1 MAVLMKNQGA
11 LKSGNL
17 LSDNDSLLSDCN
29 IDAGNSI
36 DNDTSLREELLLEEM
51 ESYWD
56 DLNSRLT
63 VSRMVSDSVI
73 KGIVNAIEL
82 EASEKVNSK
91 EAEISALKKR
101 LQFYESVMADENRIH
116 ATLIKMLESQREN
129 TGLFFHSL
137 DEDVVSNCVQHLSQ
151 LKVDAQD
158 YLKRPKKETSNLRGG
173 HTLLKAK
180 VCPVDKEFCNIL
192 AQKLNV
198 IDGSA
203 DELEAVL
210 MATHQEIYDTCF
222 SSEYLVNEQLWE
234 HRFQQEVISI
244 MIQNLIREDQDDIEA
259 KISKQKIL
267 VDTFTKNWQ
276 KNIDDLSTMRHELHD
291 ISASLLTSES
301 GLAFSR
307 HGPEDVVKLTI
318 TDTSHL
324 KHMTKAELITN
335 YITQNS
341 QMTNMKRQYDL
352 ALQEKTE
359 ELYILKR
366 EFLKEKGCNA
376 LQYRRDKE
384 GELLRKKIIGF
395 ISMLDNILLENEK
408 LSVVQSQR
416 NMLHNLSQT
425 IGVLLLENQQL
436 KYLLV
441 EKGMEVTHVAAL
453 VSNVINRSAN
463 CTKVEEDLLEHSKEF
478 KSDAEDRI
486 TETMIRDK
494 TEKIIL
500 RGIVDELEIGIKYL
514 DLECKMT
521 QDISFTLCREYLED
535 VVSSINSF
543 VEKHYR
549 EKDSFAAL
557 VVEKEMALSLLME
570 ENKKLKQEKDLLLTL
585 INEKEKLLFETEVKA
600 MKQKEYY
607 DSVCHELNMLR
618 EQLGNQSLYISDC
631 KKDNDSMKEKLAE
644 MLKQVPQ
651 YEAELRKLN
660 QKYKVALDS
669 LEELEKQK
677 NFLHELVEEKQM
689 KLELAVSREEEH
701 SKFMTTVLGSIK
713 ELSETILQSECSL
726 ANKLGTHESRLEFL
740 GHQFIGLFQQ
750 ANFLK
755 REACWY
761 KQGFERRCADL
772 RKAEHEVDLLGDE
785 VDVLLHLLEKI
796 HIALEHYSPVLQHY
810 PGVREV
816 TLLNVAFIS
825 MIYLLAFSEQRKFQ
839 CLIIDK
845 FCNFL

>member
-1 MAVLMKNQGA
+1 MKNQEA

-29 IDAGNSI
+29 IDASNSV
-36 DNDTSLREELLLEEM
+36 DNDTSLCEELLLEEM

-73 KGIVNAIEL
+73 KGIVKAVEL
-82 EASEKVNSK
+82 EASEKVDSK

-101 LQFYESVMADENRIH
+101 LQFYESVMADENRID
-116 ATLIKMLESQREN
+116 ATSTNMLESQREKSS
-129 TGLFFHSL
+129 LVFHSL
-137 DEDVVSNCVQHLSQ
+137 GEDVVSNHVQHLSQ
-151 LKVDAQD
+151 LKVAAQD

-173 HTLLKAK
+173 HILLKAK
-180 VCPVDKEFCNIL
+180 VCPVDKFCRIL
-192 AQKLNV
+192 AQKLRV

-210 MATHQEIYDTCF
+210 VATHQEIYDTCF

-244 MIQNLIREDQDDIEA
+244 MVQNLIREDQDDVEA

-267 VDTFTKNWQ
+267 VGTFTKNWQ
-276 KNIDDLSTMRHELHD
+276 KNINDLSTMRQELHD
-291 ISASLLTSES
+291 ISASLLSSES
-301 GLAFSR
+301 GLAFS
-307 HGPEDVVKLTI
+307 HHSPEDVKLTI

-335 YITQNS
+335 YITQ
-341 QMTNMKRQYDL
+341 MTNMKRQYDL
-352 ALQEKTE
+352 ALQERTE

-384 GELLRKKIIGF
+384 SELLRKKIVGF
-395 ISMLDNILLENEK
+395 ISTLDNILLENEK
-408 LSVVQSQR
+408 LSVVQSQQ
-416 NMLHNLSQT
+416 NMLDNLNQR

-441 EKGMEVTHVAAL
+441 EKGMEVIHVAAL

-463 CTKVEEDLLEHSKEF
+463 YSEVEEDFLEHSKEF

-494 TEKIIL
+494 IEKILL
-500 RGIVDELEIGIKYL
+500 RGLVDEIEIGIKYL
-514 DLECKMT
+514 DLEYKMA
-521 QDISFTLCREYLED
+521 QDVSFSLCREYLED
-535 VVSSINSF
+535 VISSINCF

-557 VVEKEMALSLLME
+557 VVEKEMTLSLAME
-570 ENKKLKQEKDLLLTL
+570 ENKKLKQEKDFLVTL
-585 INEKEKLLFETEVKA
+585 INEKDKLLFETEVKA
-600 MKQKEYY
+600 VKQKEYY
-607 DSVCHELNMLR
+607 DTVCHELNILR

-631 KKDNDSMKEKLAE
+631 KKVNDSMKEKLAE
-644 MLKQVPQ
+644 MLKQVPE
-651 YEAELRKLN
+651 YEAELRKMN

-689 KLELAVSREEEH
+689 KLELAVAREEERL
-701 SKFMTTVLGSIK
+701 KFMTTVLSSIK

-726 ANKLGTHESRLEFL
+726 SNKLGTHESRMEDYLT
-740 GHQFIGLFQQ
+740 IRYD
-750 ANFLK
+750 LK
-755 REACWY
+755 W
-761 KQGFERRCADL
+761 K
-772 RKAEHEVDLLGDE
+772 
-785 VDVLLHLLEKI
+785 
-796 HIALEHYSPVLQHY
+796 LQHQTY
-810 PGVREV
+810 
-816 TLLNVAFIS
+816 
-825 MIYLLAFSEQRKFQ
+825 YLAFFIEISI
-839 CLIIDK
+839 L
-845 FCNFL
+845 LLLPLTLT

>member
-1 MAVLMKNQGA
+1 MAVLMKNQEA

-29 IDAGNSI
+29 IDAGNSV

-82 EASEKVNSK
+82 EASEKVDTK

-101 LQFYESVMADENRIH
+101 LQFYESIMADENRID
-116 ATLIKMLESQREN
+116 ATSTKMLESQREKS
-129 TGLFFHSL
+129 GLFFHSL
-137 DEDVVSNCVQHLSQ
+137 DEDVVSNGVQHLSQ
-151 LKVDAQD
+151 LKVAAQD

-180 VCPVDKEFCNIL
+180 VCPVDKEFCSIL

-210 MATHQEIYDTCF
+210 LATHQEIYDTCF

-244 MIQNLIREDQDDIEA
+244 MVQNLIREDQDDIEA
-259 KISKQKIL
+259 KISKEKIL

-276 KNIDDLSTMRHELHD
+276 KNINDLSTMHQELHD

-307 HGPEDVVKLTI
+307 HSPEDVVKLTI

-335 YITQNS
+335 HIT

-395 ISMLDNILLENEK
+395 ISMLDNILLENDK
-408 LSVVQSQR
+408 LSVVQSQQ
-416 NMLHNLSQT
+416 NMLHNLSQR

-441 EKGMEVTHVAAL
+441 ENGMEVIHVAAL
-453 VSNVINRSAN
+453 VSNVINRSTN
-463 CTKVEEDLLEHSKEF
+463 CSEVEEDLLEHHKEF

-494 TEKIIL
+494 IEKILL
-500 RGIVDELEIGIKYL
+500 RGLVDELEIGNKYL

-535 VVSSINSF
+535 VVSSINCF

-570 ENKKLKQEKDLLLTL
+570 ENKKLKLEKDLLLTL

-600 MKQKEYY
+600 MKQKEYH
-607 DSVCHELNMLR
+607 DNVCHELNMLR

-651 YEAELRKLN
+651 YEAELRKIN

-689 KLELAVSREEEH
+689 KLELAVAREEEH
-701 SKFMTTVLGSIK
+701 SKFMTTVLSSIK

-726 ANKLGTHESRLEFL
+726 TNKLGTHESRLFL
-740 GHQFIGLFQQ
+740 LIYAFYYQI
-750 ANFLK
+750 
-755 REACWY
+755 
-761 KQGFERRCADL
+761 
-772 RKAEHEVDLLGDE
+772 LLSLN
-785 VDVLLHLLEKI
+785 VLLAVGDMKSSPCNICAVPTYGFCLVACISFI
-796 HIALEHYSPVLQHY
+796 HFFNHRTVLGIQTNFNQLVKY
-810 PGVREV
+810 V
-816 TLLNVAFIS
+816 
-825 MIYLLAFSEQRKFQ
+825 SELDF
-839 CLIIDK
+839 
-845 FCNFL
+845 

>member
-1 MAVLMKNQGA
+1 MKNQEA
-11 LKSGNL
+11 FKSGNL
-17 LSDNDSLLSDCN
+17 ISDNDSLLSDCN
-29 IDAGNSI
+29 IDAGNSV

-82 EASEKVNSK
+82 EASEKVDTK

-101 LQFYESVMADENRIH
+101 LQFYESVMADENRID
-116 ATLIKMLESQREN
+116 ATSTKMLESQREKS
-129 TGLFFHSL
+129 GLFFHSL
-137 DEDVVSNCVQHLSQ
+137 DQDVVSNCVQHLSQ
-151 LKVDAQD
+151 LKVAAQD

-173 HTLLKAK
+173 HPLLKAK
-180 VCPVDKEFCNIL
+180 VCPVDKEFCSIL

-210 MATHQEIYDTCF
+210 MATQQEIYDTCF

-244 MIQNLIREDQDDIEA
+244 MVQNLVREDQDDIEA

-276 KNIDDLSTMRHELHD
+276 KNINDLSTMHQELHD

-307 HGPEDVVKLTI
+307 HSPEDAVKLT
-318 TDTSHL
+318 TADTSHL
-324 KHMTKAELITN
+324 NHMTKAELITN
-335 YITQNS
+335 YITQ
-341 QMTNMKRQYDL
+341 MANMKRQYDL

-408 LSVVQSQR
+408 LSVVQSQQ
-416 NMLHNLSQT
+416 NMLHNLSQR

-441 EKGMEVTHVAAL
+441 EKRMEVIHVAAL

-463 CTKVEEDLLEHSKEF
+463 CSEVEEDLLEHHKEF

-494 TEKIIL
+494 IEKILL
-500 RGIVDELEIGIKYL
+500 RELVDELEIGIKYL
-514 DLECKMT
+514 DLECKMS

-549 EKDSFAAL
+549 EKDSFATL

-570 ENKKLKQEKDLLLTL
+570 ENEKLKQEKDLLLTL

-600 MKQKEYY
+600 MKQKEYH
-607 DSVCHELNMLR
+607 DNVCHELNMLR
-618 EQLGNQSLYISDC
+618 EQLGNQSLHISDC

-651 YEAELRKLN
+651 YEAELRKIN

-669 LEELEKQK
+669 LEKLEKQK

-689 KLELAVSREEEH
+689 KLELAVAREEEH
-701 SKFMTTVLGSIK
+701 SKFMTTVLSSIK

-726 ANKLGTHESRLEFL
+726 TNKLGTHESRLEFL

-750 ANFLK
+750 ANYLK
-755 REACWY
+755 REVCWY

-772 RKAEHEVDLLGDE
+772 QKAEHEVDLLGDE

-796 HIALEHYSPVLQHY
+796 HVALEHYSPVLQHY
-810 PGVREV
+810 PGVVEILRLIKREIKSN
-816 TLLNVAFIS
+816 TI
-825 MIYLLAFSEQRKFQ
+825 
-839 CLIIDK
+839 
-845 FCNFL
+845 

>member
-1 MAVLMKNQGA
+1 MAVLMKNQEA
-11 LKSGNL
+11 FKSGNL
-17 LSDNDSLLSDCN
+17 ISDNDSLLSDCN

-82 EASEKVNSK
+82 EASEKVDTK

-101 LQFYESVMADENRIH
+101 LQFYESVMADENRID
-116 ATLIKMLESQREN
+116 ATSTKMLESQREKS
-129 TGLFFHSL
+129 GLFFHSL
-137 DEDVVSNCVQHLSQ
+137 DQDVVSNCVQHLSQ
-151 LKVDAQD
+151 LKVAAQD

-173 HTLLKAK
+173 HPLLKAK
-180 VCPVDKEFCNIL
+180 VCPVDKEFCSIL

-210 MATHQEIYDTCF
+210 MATQQEIYDTCF

-244 MIQNLIREDQDDIEA
+244 MVQNLVREDQDDIEA

-276 KNIDDLSTMRHELHD
+276 KNISDLSTMHQELHD

-307 HGPEDVVKLTI
+307 HSPEDAVKLTT
-318 TDTSHL
+318 TDASHL
-324 KHMTKAELITN
+324 NHMTKAELITN
-335 YITQNS
+335 YITQ
-341 QMTNMKRQYDL
+341 MANMKRQYDL

-395 ISMLDNILLENEK
+395 ISMLDNILLEDEK
-408 LSVVQSQR
+408 LSIVQSQQ
-416 NMLHNLSQT
+416 NMLHNLSQR

-441 EKGMEVTHVAAL
+441 EKRMEVIHVAAL

-463 CTKVEEDLLEHSKEF
+463 CSEVEEDLLEHHKEF

-494 TEKIIL
+494 IEKILL
-500 RGIVDELEIGIKYL
+500 RELVDELEIGIKYL
-514 DLECKMT
+514 DLECKMS

-549 EKDSFAAL
+549 EKDSFTTL

-570 ENKKLKQEKDLLLTL
+570 ENEKLKQEKDLLLTL

-600 MKQKEYY
+600 MKQKEYHGN
-607 DSVCHELNMLR
+607 VCHELNMLR
-618 EQLGNQSLYISDC
+618 EQLGNQSLHISDC

-651 YEAELRKLN
+651 YEAESRKIN

-669 LEELEKQK
+669 LEKLEKQK

-689 KLELAVSREEEH
+689 KLELAVAREEEH
-701 SKFMTTVLGSIK
+701 SKFMTTVLSSIK

-726 ANKLGTHESRLEFL
+726 TNKLGTHESRLEFL

-750 ANFLK
+750 ANYLK
-755 REACWY
+755 REVCWY

-772 RKAEHEVDLLGDE
+772 QKAEHEVDLLGDE

-796 HIALEHYSPVLQHY
+796 HVALEHYSPVLQHY
-810 PGVREV
+810 PGVVEILRLIKREIKSN
-816 TLLNVAFIS
+816 TI
-825 MIYLLAFSEQRKFQ
+825 
-839 CLIIDK
+839 
-845 FCNFL
+845 

>member
-1 MAVLMKNQGA
+1 MAVLMKNQEA

-29 IDAGNSI
+29 IDAGNSV

-56 DLNSRLT
+56 DLNARLT

-82 EASEKVNSK
+82 EASEKVDTK

-101 LQFYESVMADENRIH
+101 LQFYESVMADENRIDV
-116 ATLIKMLESQREN
+116 TSTKMLESQREKS
-129 TGLFFHSL
+129 GLFFHSL
-137 DEDVVSNCVQHLSQ
+137 DEDVVSNGVQHLSQ
-151 LKVDAQD
+151 LKVAAQD

-180 VCPVDKEFCNIL
+180 VCPVDKEFCSIL

-244 MIQNLIREDQDDIEA
+244 MVQNLIREDQDDIEA
-259 KISKQKIL
+259 KISKEKIL

-276 KNIDDLSTMRHELHD
+276 KNINDLSTMHQELHD

-307 HGPEDVVKLTI
+307 HSPEDVVKLTI

-335 YITQNS
+335 HIT

-395 ISMLDNILLENEK
+395 ISMLDNILLENDK
-408 LSVVQSQR
+408 LSVVQSQQ
-416 NMLHNLSQT
+416 NMLHNLSQR

-441 EKGMEVTHVAAL
+441 ENGMEVIHVAAL
-453 VSNVINRSAN
+453 VSNVINRSTN
-463 CTKVEEDLLEHSKEF
+463 CSEVEEDLLEHHKEF
-478 KSDAEDRI
+478 KSDAEDRV

-494 TEKIIL
+494 IEKILL
-500 RGIVDELEIGIKYL
+500 RGLVDELEIGNKYL

-535 VVSSINSF
+535 VVSSINCF

-570 ENKKLKQEKDLLLTL
+570 ENKKLKLEKDLLLTL

-600 MKQKEYY
+600 MKQKEYH
-607 DSVCHELNMLR
+607 DNVCHELNMLR

-651 YEAELRKLN
+651 YEAELRKIN

-689 KLELAVSREEEH
+689 KLELAVAREEEH
-701 SKFMTTVLGSIK
+701 SKFMTTVLSSIK

-726 ANKLGTHESRLEFL
+726 TNKLGTHESRLFL
-740 GHQFIGLFQQ
+740 LIYAFYYQI
-750 ANFLK
+750 
-755 REACWY
+755 
-761 KQGFERRCADL
+761 
-772 RKAEHEVDLLGDE
+772 LLSLN
-785 VDVLLHLLEKI
+785 VLLAVGDMKSSPCNICAVPTYGFRLVACISFI
-796 HIALEHYSPVLQHY
+796 HFFNHRTVLGIQTNFNQLVKY
-810 PGVREV
+810 V
-816 TLLNVAFIS
+816 
-825 MIYLLAFSEQRKFQ
+825 SELDF
-839 CLIIDK
+839 
-845 FCNFL
+845 

>member
-1 MAVLMKNQGA
+1 MAVLMKNQEA

-29 IDAGNSI
+29 IDAGNSV

-82 EASEKVNSK
+82 EASEKVDTK

-101 LQFYESVMADENRIH
+101 LQFYESIMADENRID
-116 ATLIKMLESQREN
+116 ATSTKMLESQREKS
-129 TGLFFHSL
+129 GLFFHSL
-137 DEDVVSNCVQHLSQ
+137 DEDVVSNGVQHLSQ
-151 LKVDAQD
+151 LKVAAQD

-180 VCPVDKEFCNIL
+180 VCPVDKEFCSIL

-210 MATHQEIYDTCF
+210 LATHQEIYDTCF

-244 MIQNLIREDQDDIEA
+244 MVQNLIREDQDDIEA
-259 KISKQKIL
+259 KISKEKIL

-276 KNIDDLSTMRHELHD
+276 KNINDLSTMHQELHD

-307 HGPEDVVKLTI
+307 HSPEDVVKLTI

-335 YITQNS
+335 HIT

-395 ISMLDNILLENEK
+395 ISMLDNILLENDK
-408 LSVVQSQR
+408 LSVVQSQQ
-416 NMLHNLSQT
+416 NMLHNLSQR

-441 EKGMEVTHVAAL
+441 ENGMEVIHVAAL
-453 VSNVINRSAN
+453 VSNVINRSTN
-463 CTKVEEDLLEHSKEF
+463 CSEVEEDLLEHHKEF

-494 TEKIIL
+494 IEKILL
-500 RGIVDELEIGIKYL
+500 RGLVDELEIGNKYL

-535 VVSSINSF
+535 VVSSINCF

-570 ENKKLKQEKDLLLTL
+570 ENKKLKLEKDLLLTL

-600 MKQKEYY
+600 MKQKEYH
-607 DSVCHELNMLR
+607 DNVCHELNMLR

-651 YEAELRKLN
+651 YEAELRKIN

-689 KLELAVSREEEH
+689 KLELAVAREEEH
-701 SKFMTTVLGSIK
+701 SKFMTTVLSSIK

-726 ANKLGTHESRLEFL
+726 TNKLGTHESRLEFL
-740 GHQFIGLFQQ
+740 AHQFIGLFQQ

-761 KQGFERRCADL
+761 KQGFERKCADL
-772 RKAEHEVDLLGDE
+772 QKAEHEVDLLGDE

-810 PGVREV
+810 PGMLASYGLRAIGKAVEI
-816 TLLNVAFIS
+816 LNRS
-825 MIYLLAFSEQRKFQ
+825 SEASLQ
-839 CLIIDK
+839 
-845 FCNFL
+845 

>member
-1 MAVLMKNQGA
+1 MAVLMKNQEA
-11 LKSGNL
+11 FKSGNL
-17 LSDNDSLLSDCN
+17 ISDNDSLLSDCN
-29 IDAGNSI
+29 IDAGNSV

-82 EASEKVNSK
+82 EASEKVDTK

-101 LQFYESVMADENRIH
+101 LQFYESVMADENRID
-116 ATLIKMLESQREN
+116 ATSTKMLESQREKS
-129 TGLFFHSL
+129 GLFFHSL
-137 DEDVVSNCVQHLSQ
+137 DQDLVSNCVQHLSQ
-151 LKVDAQD
+151 LKVAAQD

-173 HTLLKAK
+173 HTLLQAK
-180 VCPVDKEFCNIL
+180 VCPVDKEFCSIL

-210 MATHQEIYDTCF
+210 TATHQEIYDTCF

-244 MIQNLIREDQDDIEA
+244 MVQNLIREDQDDIEA

-276 KNIDDLSTMRHELHD
+276 KNINDLSTMHQELHD

-307 HGPEDVVKLTI
+307 HSPEDAVKLTI

-335 YITQNS
+335 YIT

-395 ISMLDNILLENEK
+395 VSTLDNILLENEK
-408 LSVVQSQR
+408 LSVVQSQQ
-416 NMLHNLSQT
+416 NMLHNLSQR

-441 EKGMEVTHVAAL
+441 EKRMEVIHVAAL

-463 CTKVEEDLLEHSKEF
+463 CSKVEEDLLEHHKEF

-494 TEKIIL
+494 IEKILL
-500 RGIVDELEIGIKYL
+500 RELVDELEIGIKYL

-549 EKDSFAAL
+549 EKDSFATL

-570 ENKKLKQEKDLLLTL
+570 ENEKLKQEKDLLLTL

-600 MKQKEYY
+600 MKQKEYH
-607 DSVCHELNMLR
+607 DNVCHELNMLR
-618 EQLGNQSLYISDC
+618 EQLGNQSLHISDC

-651 YEAELRKLN
+651 YEAELRKIN

-669 LEELEKQK
+669 LEKLEKQK

-689 KLELAVSREEEH
+689 KLELAVAREEEH
-701 SKFMTTVLGSIK
+701 SKFMTTVLSSIK

-726 ANKLGTHESRLEFL
+726 TNKLGTHESRLEFL

-750 ANFLK
+750 ANYLK
-755 REACWY
+755 REVCWY

-772 RKAEHEVDLLGDE
+772 QKAEHEVDLLGDE

-796 HIALEHYSPVLQHY
+796 HVALEHYSPVLQHY

-816 TLLNVAFIS
+816 TLL
-825 MIYLLAFSEQRKFQ
+825 
-839 CLIIDK
+839 
-845 FCNFL
+845 